1 MVKRIVLLALV
12 AATLSAGEDYA
23 FPSVNPPGGKRVE
36 DVNQYISI
44 IWDDNAYSGKAG
56 TNYEGHP
63 GIESFSD
70 QSWVN
75 GIRDEGGWKTSDNK
89 NELNLE
95 EGDMGM
101 SWASQTLAGRTPL
114 AYTQWDKTGAYSPQ
128 VPDTVV
134 HNDSVWACVDWPIS
148 TGEDTVEMTTSEGV
162 DTTIIQKV
170 YAEPAILD
178 TSAGNTFT
186 VEEWNGTEY
195 VEKELTWDEMDQS
208 TKSDIR
214 EQYKAWSFVEA
225 VASGLSR
232 TNPDG
237 SPILFT
243 FNVISGLMVPTWPVD
258 WQARESKYGYYV
270 PNEAYYPDDY
280 NPANT
285 HSKIAASW
293 GREMPIYTSKN
304 QDTVFI
310 KGYINAAFNDAL
322 ETGHEIGNHTI
333 DHMESNSPLPNKK
346 GEPIASMPGASGEA
360 YMDGFARWGGDGY
373 DTSKIDYLPWGE
385 EFNEAEQ
392 YGQKD
397 GNIWQYMG
405 WTAYAGKYI
414 SKEAW
419 KGAVKL
425 GEEELEAGLG
435 ISVASGDVNSFR
447 APRLE
452 VNSELYYALDELGYQ
467 YDCGLEEGYEEHRDG
482 TNFLW
487 PYTMDNGSPNVNHQ
501 RLIGVDVTIDST
513 PTGLWQV
520 PVNVFVVP
528 EEYRREVWDNHKQ
541 INDNALDGGDIGA
554 YEDWADA
561 GKITGFDFNLYIMW
575 GMTKEAWLATVKN
588 TTRLR
593 LEGNKAPIHYGAHTD
608 YYTPIYDNATL
619 QNDVNKNSYG
629 LNVTEGWNTW
639 DDRTSSMEEYIDWA
653 IDTGCYV
660 VTGHELIER
669 IKDMQKDE
677 QFGEAKS
684 LSNAAWNFYKN
695 DALNSSANTE
705 SFTGDIDNAQVSVD
719 KAAGENVP
727 TCGYGY
733 YFSAGTMSKL
743 DHISLE
749 YQTTAPLTIRLLT
762 SSGESR
768 EVMLGHVGGGSLR
781 TSGRIPVS
789 AFEQNQYSGIMGYQE
804 DMINTEEITGIEI
817 EVMTDELEQ
826 EEHSFTVKN
835 FTAYTGADLVGTVEN
850 ATTDDVNTVNVK
862 QLSQGKLS
870 LMVGSSGT
878 YDIALVSA
886 KGRLIRNLKNRNL
899 AAGLNTVDF
908 GGLSR
913 GVYFVRVA
921 SDEVNR
927 TVKTFAQ

>member
-1 MVKRIVLLALV
+1 MVKRIMLLLTAAAVV
-12 AATLSAGEDYA
+12 ASAAEDYA
-23 FPSVNPPGGKRVE
+23 FPSVNPPGGKRPE

-44 IWDDNAYSGKAG
+44 IWDDNAYSGKTG
-56 TNYEGHP
+56 TNYEPKAGDL
-63 GIESFSD
+63 EFTD
-70 QSWVN
+70 QGWV
-75 GIRDEGGWKTSDNK
+75 GGKRVEGDWSTEGDNP
-89 NELNLE
+89 LE
-95 EGDMGM
+95 IQEGDMGM
-101 SWASQTLAGRTPL
+101 SWAAYSLAGF
-114 AYTQWDKTGAYSPQ
+114 K
-128 VPDTVV
+128 
-134 HNDSVWACVDWPIS
+134 
-148 TGEDTVEMTTSEGV
+148 
-162 DTTIIQKV
+162 
-170 YAEPAILD
+170 AEPAMAWSELASYSKGEIVRYKDTVWKASGYINAGTEPVALD
-178 TSAGNTFT
+178 TDTIPGWDTLPEWEQNSFISEYPWLVERIVGNQTPT
-186 VEEWNGTEY
+186 
-195 VEKELTWDEMDQS
+195 
-208 TKSDIR
+208 
-214 EQYKAWSFVEA
+214 
-225 VASGLSR
+225 R

-237 SPILFT
+237 SELKFT
-243 FNVISGLMVPTWPVD
+243 FNVITGFMVPTWPVR

-270 PNEAYYPDDY
+270 PNEEFYPDGEVL
-280 NPANT
+280 
-285 HSKIAASW
+285 HSKVAASW
-293 GREMPIYTSKN
+293 GREMPIYKTAE
-304 QDTVFI
+304 QEQVFVQ
-310 KGYINAAFNDAL
+310 GYIQQAFEEAL
-322 ETGHEIGNHTI
+322 NLGHEFGNHTI

-360 YMDGFARWGGDGY
+360 YMDGFARWGGEGY

-886 KGRLIRNLKNRNL
+886 KGRLVKNLKNRSL

-927 TVKTFAQ
+927 TVKTFAK